1 MNEFMRKYSLPGIL
15 YRTYFTLAAALACAF
30 VPLQLTAAEYYVSQT
45 GDDAKGGSQAAPFK
59 TILHA
64 VKAAGAGDTVHLVP
78 GDQPWRESVVFNTHP
93 TWYHK
98 GGEPGK
104 PLTIDGHGSWISGAD
119 ICPSK
124 DWKKEGDGVWTHSG
138 MAYSG
143 FMVIEGRLEN
153 QVSDIDVTEP
163 GELCYQ
169 GWANRLY
176 YRVRDNRSPM
186 PTIELGQPDGSI
198 LTIEPKD
205 WQYAGRPGFN
215 RYCGS
220 TPKPADIKPPTWL
233 KIDGKESKLA
243 CARERLAPGK
253 FTIADKTLYF
263 RPPEEKLP
271 GEMSIE
277 AVVRENGVALG
288 GSTSHVVIRNFNV
301 RHVYND
307 GYNIHGGCKK
317 IVFNNCNAEDC
328 GDEGFSSH
336 DNCETLLD
344 GAIFLRCDN
353 GLNNVNHSVSVTR
366 NIIIANCRSLG
377 YQGQEQSLHEVE
389 NLILID
395 NPGQISCP
403 NFTGRNILIV
413 NTPTGPAGTAINPAG
428 KSSLDRV
435 TVVGRHGRLMHLYG
449 SQQVDLTC
457 GRFESK
463 DGFIHIRDNDPG
475 ILRIKES
482 LFQPGTVL
490 EWGAKQPFKRMNLA
504 DAAKD
509 PSLSFS
515 GAGIVEKPLL
525 EALTRGERPEVIPK
539 DSGCTAELIE
549 RYLDFMAKNKKGIAQ
564 P

>member
-1 MNEFMRKYSLPGIL
+1 MCFFSFATSSM
-15 YRTYFTLAAALACAF
+15 A
-30 VPLQLTAAEYYVSQT
+30 VEYYVDNNA
-45 GDDAKGGSQAAPFK
+45 GDDAFSGTSKTVSENKVGPFR
-59 TILHA
+59 TILRA
-64 VKAAGAGDTVHLVP
+64 VKLAGAGDTVNLVP
-78 GDQPWRESVVFNTHP
+78 GDKPWREAVVLNTHP
-93 TWYHK
+93 TWYHR
-98 GGEPGK
+98 GGEEGK
-104 PLTIDGHGSWISGAD
+104 PLIIDGHGSWISGAD

-124 DWKKEGDGVWTHSG
+124 DWKKEDDGVWTHSG

-186 PTIELGQPDGSI
+186 PAIELGQPDGST
-198 LTIEPKD
+198 LSIEPKD

-220 TPKPADIKPPTWL
+220 TPKPADIKPPTWV
-233 KIDGKESKLA
+233 KIDGRESKLA

-253 FTIADKTLYF
+253 FTISDKKLYF
-263 RPPEEKLP
+263 RPPEGKRP
-271 GEMSIE
+271 GDMPIE

-344 GAIFLRCDN
+344 GAVFLRCDN
-353 GLNNVNHSVSVTR
+353 GLNNVNSSVSASR
-366 NIIIANCRSLG
+366 NVVIADCRSLG
-377 YQGQEQSLHEVE
+377 YEGQQQSRHEVE
-389 NLILID
+389 NLILVD
-395 NPGQISCP
+395 NPLSCV

-413 NTPTGPAGTAINPAG
+413 NTGKRPVGIGLAGE
-428 KSSLDRV
+428 SSLDRL
-435 TVVGRHGRLMHLYG
+435 TVSGPSHDRLLHLYG
-449 SQQVDLTC
+449 ASRVDISRS
-457 GRFESK
+457 RFE
-463 DGFIHIRDNDPG
+463 DGGKGVVHIRHSDPG
-475 ILRIKES
+475 ILRIKDS
-482 LFQPGTVL
+482 LFHPDTVV
-490 EWGAKQPFKRMNLA
+490 EWGAGQPFKRMKLA

-509 PSLSFS
+509 QALPFS
-515 GAGIVEKPLL
+515 GAGVIETPLL
-525 EALTRGERPEVIPK
+525 EALTRGERPAVIPK

-549 RYLDFMAKNKKGIAQ
+549 RYLEFMNKNKKGTSK
-564 P
+564 